1 MTAAVPLAGVIGR
14 PVAHSLSPR
23 LHRHWLDRMG
33 LAGHY
38 VPLDVV
44 PADLQDILRALP
56 RMGFVGANV
65 TIPHKEAV
73 LALADR
79 VTERAQRIG
88 AANTLVFASDGGV
101 EADNTDAYGFIENL
115 RSGAPA
121 WRPEAGLACVIGAGG
136 AARAV
141 VRSLLEAGVPEL
153 RLVNRT
159 RGRADAL
166 ADEVG
171 GAITVFD
178 WTDLAR
184 ATEGASTI
192 ANTTSLG
199 MEGQQPVPADRL
211 SFGTGAVATDLVYA
225 PLRTPFLRA
234 AEAAGASTVDGL
246 GMLIW
251 QAVPGFERWFGARPV
266 VDDAVRAAL
275 VR

>member
-1 MTAAVPLAGVIGR
+1 
-14 PVAHSLSPR
+14 VAHSLSPR

-38 VPLDVV
+38 VPLDVA

-79 VTERAQRIG
+79 VTERARRIG

>member
-38 VPLDVV
+38 VPLDVA

-79 VTERAQRIG
+79 VTERARRIG

-121 WRPEAGLACVIGAGG
+121 WRPEAGPACVIGAGG

-141 VRSLLEAGVPEL
+141 VCSLLETGVPEL

-159 RGRADAL
+159 RCRSDAL
-166 ADEVG
+166 AAEVG